1 LKFLKQFGIIMF
13 LAFLGEALRSLLPF
27 PIPASIYGIAL
38 LFFCLEWKIL
48 PVSSVKEVSVFLIEL
63 MPVMFIPAAVGL
75 MDSWDI
81 LKPELFSY
89 IVIIA
94 LTTVAVMAAS
104 GKTAQAL
111 LRRKERKGRNKK

>member
-1 LKFLKQFGIIMF
+1 MF

-94 LTTVAVMAAS
+94 LTTVAVMAENSA
-104 GKTAQAL
+104 GAFAQK
-111 LRRKERKGRNKK
+111 RTEREK